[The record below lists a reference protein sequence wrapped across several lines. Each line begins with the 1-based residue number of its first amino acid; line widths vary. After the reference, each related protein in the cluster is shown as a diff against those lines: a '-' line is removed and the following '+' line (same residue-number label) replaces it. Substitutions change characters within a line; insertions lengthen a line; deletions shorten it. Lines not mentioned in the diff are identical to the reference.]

1 MSAPQTLV
9 VVVLVPIALGAPAV
23 LVLVPPAV
31 PFGPAVLAGFVE
43 FAAFVTC
50 LVTVA
55 SVFFDGLV
63 EFVVG
68 VGDPALTSVDVFG
81 MKGWSAEG

>member
-9 VVVLVPIALGAPAV
+9 VVVLVPVALGAPAV
-23 LVLVPPAV
+23 LVLIPPAV
-31 PFGPAVLAGFVE
+31 AFGPAVLAGFVE
-43 FAAFVTC
+43 FAAFVIC
-50 LVTVA
+50 LATVA

-68 VGDPALTSVDVFG
+68 VGDAALASVDVFG
-81 MKGWSAEG
+81 MKGRSAEG